1 MNRRRK
7 MVEKDEMTEKNY
19 RTFRSLRT
27 AFTTFVFGILTFTCL
42 LTALIMVTLYR
53 FGLFPMIVFTP
64 VILPFVTLG
73 VCIFIGTIMAAMVSK
88 FVIEP
93 LRRLID
99 ATEEIKKGHYDVR
112 VTDQTAIGELNN
124 LMQSFNS
131 MAGELANTELFRK
144 DFINNFSHE
153 FKTPIVSIR
162 GFARQIQKD
171 NEKHFLT
178 DEQRKE
184 YTDIIV
190 DESDRL
196 ARLSSNILLLTKFE
210 NQQIVTDKTEFYLDE
225 QIRRSVLL
233 LEKQWSSKNIE
244 LSLELDEIKYVFNEE
259 MLSQVWLNLIGNAVK
274 FTPNSGIIDIRCK
287 QNEKNIAV
295 EITDSGDGMDEATI
309 HRIFDKFYQSDTS
322 HKAEGNGLG
331 LSIVKRIVELANGEI
346 SVISEIGKGS
356 TFHVS
361 LPNINS

>member
-1 MNRRRK
+1 MRRYQ
-7 MVEKDEMTEKNY
+7 MVEKDEISERNY

-27 AFTTFVFGILTFTCL
+27 ALTTFVFGILTFTCL

-131 MAGELANTELFRK
+131 MAGELENTELFRK

-162 GFARQIQKD
+162 GFARQLQKD
-171 NEKHFLT
+171 NDSHFLT

-196 ARLSSNILLLTKFE
+196 ARLSANILMLTKFE

-225 QIRRSVLL
+225 QIRRAVLI
-233 LEKQWSSKNIE
+233 LEKQWEAKNIE
-244 LSLELDEIKYVFNEE
+244 FSLELDEIKYVFNEE
-259 MLSQVWLNLIGNAVK
+259 MLSQVWINLIGNAIK
-274 FTPNSGIIDIRCK
+274 FSHENGIISIRCRK
-287 QNEKNIAV
+287 K
-295 EITDSGDGMDEATI
+295 DSKAIIDVIDCGEGMDANTVNK
-309 HRIFDKFYQSDTS
+309 IFDKFYQFDTS

-331 LSIVKRIVELANGEI
+331 LSIVKRIVELAGGEI
-346 SVISEIGKGS
+346 SVISEMGKGS
-356 TFHVS
+356 TFRVI
-361 LPNINS
+361 LPFHEN